1 MSWKKLLGQDQP
13 RALLKRTLER
23 NRLAHTWLFAGP
35 EGIGK
40 KQFAFLVA
48 QSLFCER
55 HPESELEC
63 CGQCPGCRQVLAGSH
78 PDLFVITL
86 PEGKRELPIELFLG
100 PPEKRGRA
108 GLCHDLAQ
116 TPMSGRRKIAII
128 DDADLLN
135 DASANALL
143 KTLEEPPR
151 NSLII
156 LIASHPEAILP
167 TIRSRCQVLRFT
179 PLSTDQVQ
187 QVLIQENL
195 ADDAESARQAAGLS
209 GGSLIEAQRLLDP
222 NLRTLRSLIDTQL
235 ASLPFN
241 SVALTRAI
249 LEEWEN
255 SPSEASVQR
264 ELMNWTIRFLVSFFQ
279 EFLGHLSGETTELRI
294 PEVGTLLQRL
304 DPNQIGTFDVVQEIL
319 ERLLQAEMDLDQNA
333 SVALLLEVLCD
344 DLGRLM
350 RRFPKPAVPA

>member
-1 MSWKKLLGQDQP
+1 MSWTNLLGQEQP
-13 RALLKRTLER
+13 RMLLKRTLER

-40 KQFAFLVA
+40 KKFALLVA

-55 HPESELEC
+55 HTESELDC

-100 PPEKRGRA
+100 PPEKRGRM

-156 LIASHPEAILP
+156 LIASRPEAILP
-167 TIRSRCQVLRFT
+167 TIRSRCQVLRFA
-179 PLSTDQVQ
+179 PLSVDQVEQ
-187 QVLIQENL
+187 ILIQNNL
-195 ADDAESARQAAGLS
+195 AENPDSARQAAALS
-209 GGSLIEAQRLLDP
+209 GGSLFEAQRLLDP
-222 NLRTLRSLIDTQL
+222 NLRQLRSLIDTQL

-264 ELMNWTIRFLVSFFQ
+264 ELMAWTLRFLVTFFQ
-279 EFLGHLSGETTELRI
+279 ELLSHLSGETAEFRI
-294 PEVGTLLQRL
+294 AEVRTFLQRL
-304 DPNQIGTFDVVQEIL
+304 DPTQIGTFDVLQEIL
-319 ERLLQAEMDLDQNA
+319 DRLLQAEMDLDQNA

-344 DLGRLM
+344 DLGRLI
-350 RRFPKPAVPA
+350 RRFPKPAVHA